1 MEEASRSDDPA
12 ALRQHHA
19 LCALFFEGRGYSPE
33 FVRNMTSLIAEPG
46 RMLRLTAG
54 CDALCQ
60 VCPHRRGEVCRD
72 EAKVFGYDKQVC
84 ELVGEA
90 FSAGKTLPLKQFCQ
104 AVYDRI
110 LQQNLLAEVC
120 GSCEWAKLCQEK
132 WADGDFNRLL
142 LASQPA
148 D

>member
-1 MEEASRSDDPA
+1 MISQSR
-12 ALRQHHA
+12 
-19 LCALFFEGRGYSPE
+19 
-33 FVRNMTSLIAEPG
+33 
-46 RMLRLTAG
+46 
-54 CDALCQ
+54 
-60 VCPHRRGEVCRD
+60 
-72 EAKVFGYDKQVC
+72 
-84 ELVGEA
+84 
-90 FSAGKTLPLKQFCQ
+90 FSAIQVLFRLFHKLTVIQLSVKTLPLKQFCQ